1 MRYSMYSG
9 LLAALAIAACT
20 SAKIEDRTTTS
31 FYVEAKSAPACGMSD
46 KEYMDR
52 ASAIEVIKRG
62 GDRFVY
68 LDSESVSRSNVVPM
82 GGYISYQT
90 ETKRIGTVQMLGSD
104 QPAPA
109 HALSARRIL
118 GPEWE
123 AVVAEGLG
131 PTCM

>member
-1 MRYSMYSG
+1 
-9 LLAALAIAACT
+9 
-20 SAKIEDRTTTS
+20 
-31 FYVEAKSAPACGMSD
+31 
-46 KEYMDR
+46 
-52 ASAIEVIKRG
+52 
-62 GDRFVY
+62 
-68 LDSESVSRSNVVPM
+68 M

>member
-1 MRYSMYSG
+1 MRYSKYLG

-20 SAKIEDRTTTS
+20 SAKIEDRSATS

-52 ASAIEVIKRG
+52 VSAIEVIKRG

-68 LDSESVSRSNVVPM
+68 LDSESVSKSSVVPM

-90 ETKRIGTVQMLGSD
+90 ETKRVGTVQMLGND
-104 QPAPA
+104 KPVPQ
-109 HALSARRIL
+109 HALSARKIL

-123 AVVAEGLG
+123 TVVAEGLG
-131 PTCM
+131 PTCV